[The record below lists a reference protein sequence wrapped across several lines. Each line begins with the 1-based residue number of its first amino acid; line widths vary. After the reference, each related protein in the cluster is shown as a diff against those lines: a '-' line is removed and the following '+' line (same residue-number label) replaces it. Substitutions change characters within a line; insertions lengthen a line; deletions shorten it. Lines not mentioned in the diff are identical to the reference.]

1 MLKLIRNI
9 VVVVLFVVSSKG
21 LFAQTETNARKFK
34 QSFGTQYN
42 YAAPSLYDYIWRG
55 HTKRNVFA
63 FRCGYIIYPNII
75 IGPEISGFVYRN
87 EYARLTT
94 LNYGGFARYSLQKVP
109 IIRPFA
115 EISIYYSHYFGWYI
129 ENSINEVKNKISESV
144 GVAGYIAPG
153 ISICMLKNRISY
165 DVMYKFSN
173 KELVFLK
180 NNMISF
186 RLNYNFNFKK

>member
-1 MLKLIRNI
+1 M
-9 VVVVLFVVSSKG
+9 FVISGKG
-21 LFAQTETNARKFK
+21 LFAQTETNAKNFK
-34 QSFGTQYN
+34 HSFGVQYN

-63 FRCGYIIYPNII
+63 FRYAYNIHPNIK
-75 IGPEISGFVYRN
+75 IGPEISGFVYKN

-94 LNYGGFARYSLQKVP
+94 LNYGGFARYSLQKLPV
-109 IIRPFA
+109 IKPFA

-129 ENSINEVKNKISESV
+129 ETSINEVKNKINESV
-144 GVAGYIAPG
+144 GIAGYVAPG
-153 ISICMLKNRISY
+153 ISICFLKNRVSL

-173 KELVFLK
+173 KELLFLK

-186 RLNYNFNFKK
+186 RLNYNFDFKK